1 MEKRF
6 KFTGPDGQI
15 EYDMVETD
23 GMEEEIHAE
32 NIRTHQAHPDHADVW
47 VETENGEWELI
58 PPLTDH
64 NFEQDPGEEVEE

>member
-6 KFTGPDGQI
+6 KFIGPDGQI

-32 NIRTHQAHPDHADVW
+32 NIRAFQAHPDHPDVW
-47 VETENGEWELI
+47 VEEAPGVWDLI
-58 PPLTDH
+58 PPLAFPE
-64 NFEQDPGEEVEE
+64 NENPE

>member
-15 EYDMVETD
+15 EYDMVEPD
-23 GMEEEIHAE
+23 GMEDEVHAE
-32 NIRTHQAHPDHADVW
+32 NIRTHQAHPDYKDVW
-47 VETENGEWELI
+47 IEADDGAWELI

-64 NFEQDPGEEVEE
+64 HFEEDSGEE

>member
-1 MEKRF
+1 MERRF

-15 EYDMVETD
+15 DYDMVETD

-32 NIRTHQAHPDHADVW
+32 NIRTHQAHPDHSDVW
-47 VETENGEWELI
+47 IESEDGEWELI

-64 NFEQDPGEEVEE
+64 NFDQDTDAEVEE